1 MRVVVSLSNIS
12 AVLFIVSI
20 YSIRA
25 ARPKFSHK
33 ANIFQLQGLWASLM
47 GLGSDVAGICKA
59 SKKFIW
65 RFGGP
70 NLVPNSHFA

>member
-33 ANIFQLQGLWASLM
+33 AHSFQLQGLWASLM
-47 GLGSDVAGICKA
+47 GLGGDVAGICKA

-70 NLVPNSHFA
+70 NLVANSHFA